1 MADARD
7 RAIGVIGETVM
18 NQAALMAYIDI
29 FFTWAVIA
37 AALVPFALLLIRQID
52 QTGGAQVGH

>member
-1 MADARD
+1 
-7 RAIGVIGETVM
+7 M

-37 AALVPFALLLIRQID
+37 AALVPFALLLIRQMATRPAAH
-52 QTGGAQVGH
+52 QSGTEAWRRAHHFRP